1 VAGQNS
7 TECAATGF
15 ELTCLRAFAG
25 IIGDLAGETRILKA
39 LRAQMFMQFSSIDDA
54 ISEIHDGR
62 MVIIVDDEDRENE
75 GDLVCAAE
83 KATPEIVNFMA
94 RHARGLIC
102 LPLTEERCDELHLTT
117 QVADNTSYLGTAFTV
132 SIDARKGVTTGI
144 SAADRA
150 TTIQAAVDPQTRPQD
165 LARPGHVF
173 PLRAKKGG
181 VLVRPGQTE
190 ASVDIARMAGLYPA
204 GVICEIMNEDGTMA
218 RLPELTEFAALHN
231 LKMIT
236 VADLV
241 RYRISKETLVKRA
254 VETDLPTVYGRFR
267 AVAFENVINGD
278 VHLAMVMGN
287 VRTEEPVL
295 VRVHTENVTCDMFG
309 SLIDDTGFQLHAALE
324 KIAAAGRGVVLYLRQ
339 REHSLDL
346 VNQLR
351 TYAVMQERNVG
362 KREASLETG
371 YGSDRDYGVGA
382 QILHDLGL
390 RRIQL
395 LTNHPPKVAALEGF
409 ELEVVGNIPLG
420 QPAHLKDSSG
430 EQKPENKEQR
440 I

>member
-1 VAGQNS
+1 MP
-7 TECAATGF
+7 
-15 ELTCLRAFAG
+15 FA
-25 IIGDLAGETRILKA
+25 
-39 LRAQMFMQFSSIDDA
+39 SIDDA
-54 ISEIHDGR
+54 VAEIREGR
-62 MVIIVDDEDRENE
+62 MIIIVDDEDRENE

-83 KATPEIVNFMA
+83 KVSPEIINFMA

-102 LPLTEERCDELHLTT
+102 LPLTEDRCDELHLTT

-150 TTIQAAVDPQTRPQD
+150 TTILAAVDPKTRPQD
-165 LARPGHVF
+165 IARPGHIF
-173 PLRAKKGG
+173 PLRAKNGG
-181 VLVRPGQTE
+181 VLVRAGQTE
-190 ASVDIARMAGLYPA
+190 ASVDVARIAGLYPA

-218 RLPELTEFAALHN
+218 RLPELNEFARTHN

-241 RYRISKETLVKRA
+241 RYRISKETLVRRA

-267 AVAFENVINGD
+267 AVAYENIINGD

-287 VRTEEPVL
+287 VETEEPVL

-309 SLIDDTGFQLHAALE
+309 SLIDDTGFQLHTALE
-324 KIAAAGRGVVLYLRQ
+324 KIAAAGQGVVLYLRQ

-351 TYAVMQERNVG
+351 TYSVMQERKIG

-371 YGSDRDYGVGA
+371 YGVSRDYGVGA

-409 ELEVVGNIPLG
+409 ALEVVGNVPLG
-420 QPAHLKDSSG
+420 EPAHLKEPDSEVKNS
-430 EQKPENKEQR
+430 EQEKRGQR
-440 I
+440 T

>member
-1 VAGQNS
+1 MPFASIQDAVADIR
-7 TECAATGF
+7 E
-15 ELTCLRAFAG
+15 
-25 IIGDLAGETRILKA
+25 
-39 LRAQMFMQFSSIDDA
+39 
-54 ISEIHDGR
+54 GR
-62 MVIIVDDEDRENE
+62 MIIIVDDEDRENE

-83 KATPEIVNFMA
+83 KVTPEVINFMA

-117 QVADNTSYLGTAFTV
+117 QVADNTSFLGTAFTV
-132 SIDARKGVTTGI
+132 SIDGRKGVSTGI

-150 TTIQAAVDPQTRPQD
+150 TTILTAVDPQTKPSD

-190 ASVDIARMAGLYPA
+190 ASVDIARIAGLYPA

-218 RLPELTEFAALHN
+218 RLPELREFASLHR
-231 LKMIT
+231 LKMVT

-241 RYRISKETLVKRA
+241 RYRISKEILVRRI
-254 VETDLPTVYGRFR
+254 VETDLPSVYGRFR
-267 AVAFENVINGD
+267 AIAYENVINGD

-287 VRTEEPVL
+287 LGTSEPVL

-309 SLIDDTGFQLHAALE
+309 SLIDDTGFQLRAALE
-324 KIAAAGRGVVLYLRQ
+324 KIAAAGQGVVLYLRQ

-351 TYAVMQERNVG
+351 TYAVMQEQG
-362 KREASLETG
+362 LTKQEASLETN
-371 YGSDRDYGVGA
+371 YGIDRDYGVGA

-390 RRIQL
+390 RRILL

-409 ELEVVGNIPLG
+409 ELEVAGNVPLG
-420 QPAHLKDSSG
+420 EPEPLKEPLAEGKMPSA
-430 EQKPENKEQR
+430 EKTEQR
-440 I
+440 T